1 MDFSDA
7 FRIVNLV
14 AGAFMVL
21 GGIAHFFPIGI
32 AFARMNKMA
41 NGVSSRACSTTII
54 VGVYAIIFGLATA
67 LLEFQI
73 PPQVTRYASFMF
85 SFIGRGV
92 FYFFVGCI
100 LAGDKFRN
108 YIPAAIVALIGLVY
122 IALEFLP
129 SIEPPA
135 NMRDADAGWGAEQ
148 V

>member
-32 AFARMNKMA
+32 
-41 NGVSSRACSTTII
+41 TTII

-73 PPQVTRYASFMF
+73 PPQVARYASFMF

-100 LAGDKFRN
+100 LAGQYFYN
-108 YIPAAIVALIGLVY
+108 YIPAAIVAFIGLAY
-122 IALEFLP
+122 IALEFVP